1 MNCYKYK
8 YNGKNLQEKYI
19 INYGKLIIIFI
30 FIFSSCKEETCE
42 SARDKENEYHFNII
56 SLSSY
61 KDNFNQDSY
70 FEIRG
75 INPETKNNIFFK
87 DDGRWIST
95 YSDSIEKGDTLYK
108 KKGDDFFLI
117 KKKNS
122 LIKIYTL
129 KCNPNGVVDKTS
141 PKIEVIDR

>member
-8 YNGKNLQEKYI
+8 YNGKNLQKKYI

-42 SARDKENEYHFNII
+42 SARNRENEYHFNII
-56 SLSSY
+56 ST
-61 KDNFNQDSY
+61 KNFRDDMIIDTY
-70 FEIRG
+70 TKLEG
-75 INPETKNNIFFK
+75 INPETDNKDFFS
-87 DDGRWIST
+87 DGSKWIT
-95 YSDSIEKGDTLYK
+95 PYRDSIEKGDTLYK

-129 KCNPNGVVDKTS
+129 KCNQNGEVDKTS